1 MDFEDFFN
9 EVSSLVKVWSV
20 SAATGLRNKLY
31 FASLSFDRNF
41 HHDFNIRR
49 WTHHTWFS
57 IQFFFK
63 IKFTSRERE
72 SLTAKLAHFSSKSQ

>member
-9 EVSSLVKVWSV
+9 EVSNLVKVWLV
-20 SAATGLRNKLY
+20 SAATGLRFRLY

-49 WTHHTWFS
+49 WTHLGFNS
-57 IQFFFK
+57 IFLQNQICVEK
-63 IKFTSRERE
+63 ERV
-72 SLTAKLAHFSSKSQ
+72 